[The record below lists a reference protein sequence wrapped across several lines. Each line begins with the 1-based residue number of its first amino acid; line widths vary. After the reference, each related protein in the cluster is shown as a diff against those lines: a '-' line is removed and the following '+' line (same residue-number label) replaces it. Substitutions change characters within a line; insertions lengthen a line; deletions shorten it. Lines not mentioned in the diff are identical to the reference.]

1 MKNLPS
7 KKKALILGAYLK
19 FTNLVL
25 TLNPMPSTFNKFK
38 LFKQS
43 IMVFVIMIF
52 TVTFISIPNADAL
65 SDSKQIVLDAWTLVN
80 EGYYDPEL
88 FDEIQWKKI
97 RQKTLQKQIDT
108 TEDAYSAIEEMLKP
122 LEDPYTRVLRPKD
135 YELLKASNLGS
146 EINGVGLQL
155 GKDDENGKI
164 KVISTLAGSPAEDAG
179 IVSGNYIEFVNG
191 IPTSNLGLANTASKL
206 RGEKGTKVL
215 VEISLEDGETKEI
228 DLERRSVDLR
238 PVRTKRLRDESHT
251 IGYLRITQFSES
263 VPSKIEEA
271 LQELKEKE
279 VEGII
284 LDLRNNSG
292 GLVSSGIA
300 VADSFLRENLIV
312 ETKNRDGIKDSIVSQ
327 KNTFF
332 DGPMV
337 TLVNKGTASA
347 SEILAGALQDNG
359 RSALM
364 GKNTYGKGLIQSL
377 KSLTEDSGIA
387 ITVASYL
394 TPNGNNIQGRGII
407 PDKLLDLPEAKDF
420 GSSED
425 KWVKNAEIYLNS
437 IVDKEGY
444 TSEKLNTG
452 DQNNL
457 EKDIISNEV

>member
-1 MKNLPS
+1 M
-7 KKKALILGAYLK
+7 IIF
-19 FTNLVL
+19 FT
-25 TLNPMPSTFNKFK
+25 TTFF
-38 LFKQS
+38 
-43 IMVFVIMIF
+43 
-52 TVTFISIPNADAL
+52 SIPSAYAL

-80 EGYYDPEL
+80 EGYYDPEI

-97 RQKTLQKQIDT
+97 RQKTLQKSIDT

-135 YELLKASNLGS
+135 YELLKSSNLGS

-155 GKDDENGKI
+155 GVDEINGKI

-179 IVSGNYIEFVNG
+179 IASGFFIETVNG
-191 IPTSNLGLANTASKL
+191 QSALELGLANTASKL
-206 RGEKGTKVL
+206 RGEKGSKVL
-215 VEISLEDGETKEI
+215 VQISTEDGEIKEI

-251 IGYLRITQFSES
+251 LGYLRITQFSES
-263 VPSKIEEA
+263 VPKKIEEA

-300 VADSFLRENLIV
+300 VADSFLNEKLVV
-312 ETKNRDGIKDSIVSQ
+312 ETKNRDGIKDSIISE

-337 TLVNKGTASA
+337 TIVNKGTASA
-347 SEILAGALQDNG
+347 SEILAGALQDNQ
-359 RSALM
+359 RSALI
-364 GKNTYGKGLIQSL
+364 GKQTYGKGLIQSL
-377 KSLTEDSGIA
+377 KSLSEDSGIA

-407 PDKLLDLPEAKDF
+407 PDKILDFSEAKDF
-420 GSSED
+420 GSLDD
-425 KWVKNAEIYLNS
+425 KWVKDSEIYLNS
-437 IVDKEGY
+437 LLDKID
-444 TSEKLNTG
+444 EKSTK
-452 DQNNL
+452 DFVEINNEL
-457 EKDIISNEV
+457 RDYSKNDE

>member
-1 MKNLPS
+1 M
-7 KKKALILGAYLK
+7 IIF
-19 FTNLVL
+19 FT
-25 TLNPMPSTFNKFK
+25 TTFF
-38 LFKQS
+38 
-43 IMVFVIMIF
+43 
-52 TVTFISIPNADAL
+52 SIPSAYAL

-80 EGYYDPEL
+80 EGYYDPEI

-97 RQKTLQKQIDT
+97 RQKTLQKSIDT

-135 YELLKASNLGS
+135 YELLKSSNLGS

-155 GKDDENGKI
+155 GVDEINGKI

-179 IVSGNYIEFVNG
+179 IASGFFIEKVDG
-191 IPTSNLGLANTASKL
+191 QLALNLGLANTASKL
-206 RGEKGTKVL
+206 RGEKGSKVL
-215 VEISLEDGETKEI
+215 VQISTEDGEIKEI

-251 IGYLRITQFSES
+251 LGYLRITQFSES
-263 VPSKIEEA
+263 VPKKIEEA

-300 VADSFLRENLIV
+300 VADSFLNEKLVV
-312 ETKNRDGIKDSIVSQ
+312 ETKNRDGIKDSIISE
-327 KNTFF
+327 KNTFY

-337 TLVNKGTASA
+337 TIVNKGTASA
-347 SEILAGALQDNG
+347 SEILAGALQDNK
-359 RSALM
+359 RSALI
-364 GKNTYGKGLIQSL
+364 GKQTYGKGLIQSL
-377 KSLTEDSGIA
+377 KSLSEDSGIA

-407 PDKLLDLPEAKDF
+407 PDKILDFAESKDF
-420 GSSED
+420 GSLDD
-425 KWVKNAEIYLNS
+425 KWVKDSEIYLNS
-437 IVDKEGY
+437 LLDKID
-444 TSEKLNTG
+444 EKSTKDLVEI
-452 DQNNL
+452 NNEL
-457 EKDIISNEV
+457 KDYSKNDE

>member
-1 MKNLPS
+1 MIIFFTTTSFNIPS
-7 KKKALILGAYLK
+7 AY
-19 FTNLVL
+19 
-25 TLNPMPSTFNKFK
+25 
-38 LFKQS
+38 
-43 IMVFVIMIF
+43 
-52 TVTFISIPNADAL
+52 AL

-80 EGYYDPEL
+80 EGYYDPEI

-97 RQKTLQKQIDT
+97 RQKTLQKSIDT

-135 YELLKASNLGS
+135 YELLKSSNLGS

-155 GKDDENGKI
+155 GVDEINGKI

-179 IVSGNYIEFVNG
+179 IASGFFIETVNG
-191 IPTSNLGLANTASKL
+191 QSALELGLANTASKL
-206 RGEKGTKVL
+206 RGEKGSKVL
-215 VEISLEDGETKEI
+215 VQISTEEGQIKEI

-251 IGYLRITQFSES
+251 LGYLRITQFSES
-263 VPSKIEEA
+263 VPKKIEEA

-300 VADSFLRENLIV
+300 VADSFLNEKLIV
-312 ETKNRDGIKDSIVSQ
+312 ETKNRDGIKDSIISE

-337 TLVNKGTASA
+337 TIVNKGTASA
-347 SEILAGALQDNG
+347 SEILAGALQDNQ
-359 RSALM
+359 RSALI
-364 GKNTYGKGLIQSL
+364 GKQTYGKGLIQSL
-377 KSLTEDSGIA
+377 KSLSEDSGIA

-407 PDKLLDLPEAKDF
+407 PDKILDFSEAKDF
-420 GSSED
+420 GSLDD
-425 KWVKNAEIYLNS
+425 KWVKDSEIYLNS
-437 IVDKEGY
+437 LLDKID
-444 TSEKLNTG
+444 EKSTKDLVEI
-452 DQNNL
+452 NNDL
-457 EKDIISNEV
+457 KDYSKNDE

>member
-1 MKNLPS
+1 
-7 KKKALILGAYLK
+7 
-19 FTNLVL
+19 
-25 TLNPMPSTFNKFK
+25 MPSTFNKFLFLKK
-38 LFKQS
+38 L
-43 IMVFVIMIF
+43 IMVIMIMIS
-52 TVTFISIPNADAL
+52 TVFLPFYPYAQAL

-80 EGYYDPEL
+80 EGYYDPEI

-108 TEDAYSAIEEMLKP
+108 TEEAYSAIEEMLKP

-135 YELLKASNLGS
+135 YELLKSSNLGS

-155 GKDDENGKI
+155 GKDDANGKI
-164 KVISTLAGSPAEDAG
+164 KVISTMAGSPAEDAG
-179 IVSGNYIEFVNG
+179 IVSGNYIESVDG
-191 IPTSNLGLANTASKL
+191 KLATDLGLANTASKL

-215 VEISLEDGETKEI
+215 VQISSIDGELKEI

-238 PVRTKRLRDESHT
+238 PVRTKRLRDGSHT

-263 VPSKIEEA
+263 VPKKIEEA
-271 LQELKEKE
+271 LEELNEKE

-300 VADSFLRENLIV
+300 VADSFLNEKIIV
-312 ETKNRDGIKDSIVSQ
+312 ETKNRDGIKDSILSQ
-327 KNTFF
+327 KSTFF

-347 SEILAGALQDNG
+347 SEILAGALQDNE
-359 RSALM
+359 RSKLI
-364 GKNTYGKGLIQSL
+364 GEETYGKGLIQSL
-377 KSLTEDSGIA
+377 KSLSEDSGIA

-394 TPNGNNIQGRGII
+394 TPNGNNIQGRGIV
-407 PDKLLDLPEAKDF
+407 PDRVLDFEEAKEY

-425 KWVKNAEIYLNS
+425 KWVKDSEIYLS
-437 IVDKEGY
+437 SLLDK
-444 TSEKLNTG
+444 NI
-452 DQNNL
+452 DRQ
-457 EKDIISNEV
+457 DNEENVEEITE